1 MIKRIAIREQS
12 GEKTNIQIRTD
23 KKPVSLWE
31 QQLFI
36 VESLPAIGPVNAK
49 NLLEHFGSV
58 EKVFNA
64 SENELMEVEGIGK
77 ITAQSIRKVIESKY
91 LYFKKEIK
99 EKKLL

>member
-12 GEKTNIQIRTD
+12 GEKVNIQIRTD

-36 VESLPAIGPVNAK
+36 IESLPNIGPVNAK

-58 EKVFNA
+58 SKVINA
-64 SENELMEVEGIGK
+64 SESELMEVEGIGK
-77 ITAQSIRKVIESKY
+77 ITAQNIRKVIDSKY